1 MIAAIVVGALTAWF
15 LGLRIGIIAGVA
27 TAVAMLVAMVVPGMT
42 MTVYALVVIWCAG
55 LYFFGK
61 KISSF
66 TGQKG
71 VATGPLATA
80 SGWANSASSWVKKQ
94 LGSDKKKAP

>member
-1 MIAAIVVGALTAWF
+1 MIAAVVVGALTAWF
-15 LGLRIGIIAGVA
+15 LGLRLGIIAAVA
-27 TAVAMLVAMVVPGMT
+27 TFAAMLVAMVVPGMT
-42 MTVYALVVIWCAG
+42 MTVYALAVVWCAG

-61 KISSF
+61 KISAF

-80 SGWANSASSWVKKQ
+80 SSWANSASSWVKKQ
-94 LGSDKKKAP
+94 LGGNDKRPS

>member
-1 MIAAIVVGALTAWF
+1 MIAALVVGALTAWF
-15 LGLRIGIIAGVA
+15 LGLRLGIIAGVV

-42 MTVYALVVIWCAG
+42 MTVYALVVVWCAG

-61 KISSF
+61 KISSI

-80 SGWANSASSWVKKQ
+80 STWAGQASTWVKKQ
-94 LGSDKKKAP
+94 LGSDKKA

>member
-1 MIAAIVVGALTAWF
+1 MIAALIVGALTAWF
-15 LGLRIGIIAGVA
+15 LGLRLGIIAGVA
-27 TAVAMLVAMVVPGMT
+27 AAVAMLVATFVPGMT
-42 MTVYALVVIWCAG
+42 MTVYALVVLWCAG

-61 KISSF
+61 KISMF

-80 SGWANSASSWVKKQ
+80 SSWAGSASDWVKNQ
-94 LGSDKKKAP
+94 LNGTKKP